1 MTTSTTLWEV
11 SLGIF
16 ARSKTFFINSLS
28 VFFIVTC
35 FSASLYSQDCTG
47 TVINIG
53 SGEMG
58 SWTVP
63 QDEGP
68 GPWLIEIVAKGAG
81 GGDAGSNANGNS
93 GGQGAEIRA
102 QFIVENGE
110 VILAIAGLAGGSGSL
125 DAGGGGG
132 GSGAVN
138 CGAFPGDCP
147 NGVILVVASGGNGG
161 EAQGIGFGGSSA
173 NGPQGPGGTGGSGN
187 GGGGGGGMLTA
198 GGDGGGGDPGTG
210 GSQVSPNG
218 LVPGGFGSSDGGE
231 GGEGMGGGGGGGSN
245 NNNGS
250 GGGAGRTGAPG
261 GNSASAT
268 SYIHPDG
275 TNVQGLDGSAGG
287 GPTPGTVTVTCLGTL
302 PIHLIDFKAVVLEKA
317 VQLIWS
323 TASEKDNLGFDIE
336 RSADNRQWSGLGFV
350 RGNGTTAEKS
360 EYTFTDESPL
370 AGINYYRLKQTDID
384 GSFQYTPLVVADM
397 RAASLVFDVFPN
409 PSTDGALTFRTVSD
423 REGEAHL
430 DIWDW
435 AGYKVWNE
443 NRHLWKGTTVWP
455 VAMTHFPKGTYT
467 VRLQMPDGSVQ
478 MKKVV
483 LQ

>member
-1 MTTSTTLWEV
+1 M
-11 SLGIF
+11 
-16 ARSKTFFINSLS
+16 
-28 VFFIVTC
+28 FFIVFLGTC
-35 FSASLYSQDCTG
+35 PAKAQDCNG
-47 TVINIG
+47 TVINI
-53 SGEMG
+53 SGADLG
-58 SWTVP
+58 SWTAP
-63 QDEGP
+63 TDEGA
-68 GPWLIEIVAKGAG
+68 GPWLIEVVAKGGG

-102 QFIVENGE
+102 QFVVQNGE
-110 VILAIAGLAGGSGSL
+110 VILAIAGSGGGSASL

-138 CGAFPGDCP
+138 CGVFPGDCP
-147 NGVILVVASGGNGG
+147 NGVILVVAAGGNGG
-161 EAQGIGFGGSSA
+161 EVQGIGFGGSSA
-173 NGPQGPGGTGGSGN
+173 NGPQGAGGSGGGGN

-198 GGDGGGGDPGTG
+198 GGDGSGGDFGFG
-210 GSQVSPNG
+210 GEQVSPTG
-218 LVPGGFGSSDGGE
+218 LGLGGFGSNDGGE

-268 SYIHPDG
+268 SYIHASG
-275 TNVQGLDGSAGG
+275 TNVQGLDGTAGG
-287 GPTPGTVTVTCLGTL
+287 GPTPGTVTVTCLGSL
-302 PIHLIDFKAVVLEKA
+302 PIQLINFKAVMLEND

-323 TASEKDNLGFDIE
+323 TASEKDNHGFDIE
-336 RSADNRQWSGLGFV
+336 RSADNRQWVSLGFV
-350 RGNGTTAEKS
+350 RGNGTTAQKS
-360 EYTFTDESPL
+360 EYNFTDNSPL
-370 AGINYYRLKQTDID
+370 TGINYYRLKQIDTD

-397 RAASLVFDVFPN
+397 RAVSLNFDVFPN
-409 PSTDGALTFRTVSD
+409 PSIDGALTFRTVSD

-443 NRHLWKGTTVWP
+443 NQHLWEGTTVWP